1 VDEAFSTLLEQA
13 RSGQSSAATELVRR
27 YEPELRRFVRVRLT
41 DARLRRFI
49 DSVDICQSILGRFF
63 TGFFAGKYQI
73 QGPDQLIALLLR
85 MARNELCDQLRRQRA
100 ARRGGRGVQ
109 PSASYPPEDLAD
121 SDASPSEQV
130 AATEWVKEVLQGL
143 TAQER
148 LIVQRRM
155 AGTGWAEL
163 ARELQTNAEVL
174 RKRFTR
180 AMQRARLREPP
191 A

>member
-1 VDEAFSTLLEQA
+1 VDEAFSALLEQA
-13 RSGQSSAATELVRR
+13 RSGQSNAATELVRR

-73 QGPDQLIALLLR
+73 QGPDQLIALLLH

-130 AATEWVKEVLQGL
+130 AATEWVKEVLQRL

-163 ARELQTNAEVL
+163 ARELQTNAEAL